1 METNETELKIGD
13 KVLVAEAGL
22 LKYGATGIVKGFSG
36 NDVAVEFS
44 RVFKEGHD
52 CDGLCSAS
60 KGRWYSR
67 RTLQKVEEQETDL
80 VKNLVKE
87 IANLTKELKRKEKI
101 QDTITT
107 AVIDKAKDLA
117 VEDLQEYAK
126 ENLDKFIRET
136 YGILPK
142 TIKLEKEDKHREI
155 KGIFHKEFEN
165 ICKIVNSDIPLML
178 VGSAGAGKNY
188 TLEQVAKALDLD
200 FYFSNAVNQEYKLT
214 GFIDANGKYHE
225 TEFYKAFTK
234 GGMFFLDE
242 IDASCPECLVILNSA
257 IANRYFDFPTG
268 RVKANEKFRVVC
280 AGNTYGT
287 GCLSGQT
294 QVRII
299 TDNNK
304 QKHYITIEN
313 LYNQFNGTYSSNV
326 SGLNRFATKN
336 IKIRCVNPD
345 TKEMTWVKVQN
356 VINSGIKK
364 CYKVIDENNNEIIAT
379 SNHPFLT
386 ESGWKKLED
395 ISVGD
400 FVYIDNKVVEKKSR
414 RRNDK
419 NYTHIAVKYHPALKQ
434 RRSKSPF
441 AYPSLH
447 RLVYEA
453 NMNNMELGEYIDLL
467 NNYDGREIK
476 YVDTQK
482 YNIHHI
488 DHNPQNNKLEN
499 LKVLTIAEHLKEHKI
514 NHSKRRG
521 NKAILSKIVSIEC
534 VGEQEVFDITCE
546 KPLSNFMANNFLVH
560 NCDMIYVGRNVLDG
574 ATLDRFVVLQ
584 FDYDENVERQLAYDE
599 DLYCFIRDLR
609 KAINDSGLR
618 YIVSMRALIN
628 ATKLLEIGVSKE
640 QILKTTIIKN
650 MQIDDLNTIINKLN
664 NSYNGWLEELKRL
677 CD

>member
-13 KVLVAEAGL
+13 KVLVAEVGL
-22 LKYGATGIVKGFSG
+22 LKYGATGIVKGFNG
-36 NDVAVEFS
+36 DDVAVEFS
-44 RVFKEGHD
+44 RSFKEGHD
-52 CDGLCSAS
+52 CNGLCSAS
-60 KGRWYSR
+60 KGRWYLR
-67 RTLQKVEEQETDL
+67 RNLQRVEEQETKL
-80 VKNLVKE
+80 VKDLVKE

-188 TLEQVAKALDLD
+188 TLEQVAQALDLD

-268 RVKANEKFRVVC
+268 RVKANENFRVVC

-287 GCLSGQT
+287 G
-294 QVRII
+294 
-299 TDNNK
+299 
-304 QKHYITIEN
+304 
-313 LYNQFNGTYSSNV
+313 
-326 SGLNRFATKN
+326 A
-336 IKIRCVNPD
+336 
-345 TKEMTWVKVQN
+345 
-356 VINSGIKK
+356 
-364 CYKVIDENNNEIIAT
+364 
-379 SNHPFLT
+379 
-386 ESGWKKLED
+386 
-395 ISVGD
+395 
-400 FVYIDNKVVEKKSR
+400 
-414 RRNDK
+414 
-419 NYTHIAVKYHPALKQ
+419 
-434 RRSKSPF
+434 
-441 AYPSLH
+441 
-447 RLVYEA
+447 
-453 NMNNMELGEYIDLL
+453 
-467 NNYDGREIK
+467 
-476 YVDTQK
+476 
-482 YNIHHI
+482 
-488 DHNPQNNKLEN
+488 
-499 LKVLTIAEHLKEHKI
+499 
-514 NHSKRRG
+514 
-521 NKAILSKIVSIEC
+521 
-534 VGEQEVFDITCE
+534 
-546 KPLSNFMANNFLVH
+546 
-560 NCDMIYVGRNVLDG
+560 
-574 ATLDRFVVLQ
+574 DRFVVVQ

-628 ATKLLEIGVSKE
+628 ATKLLEIGISKE

-650 MQIDDLNTIINKLN
+650 MQIDDLNTIVNKLN

>member
-13 KVLVAEAGL
+13 KVLVIEAGIP
-22 LKYGATGIVKGFSG
+22 KYGATGIVKGFDSPDG
-36 NDVAVEFS
+36 VAVEFP
-44 RVFKEGHD
+44 RAFKEGHD
-52 CDGLCSAS
+52 CNGLCSNS
-60 KGRWYSR
+60 RGRWYSKKC
-67 RTLQKVEEQETDL
+67 LQKVEEQETKLVKDL
-80 VKNLVKE
+80 VKEV
-87 IANLTKELKRKEKI
+87 ANLTKELKKKEKL
-101 QDTITT
+101 QDTLTM

-242 IDASCPECLVILNSA
+242 MDASCPECLVILNSA

-287 GCLSGQT
+287 G
-294 QVRII
+294 
-299 TDNNK
+299 
-304 QKHYITIEN
+304 
-313 LYNQFNGTYSSNV
+313 
-326 SGLNRFATKN
+326 A
-336 IKIRCVNPD
+336 
-345 TKEMTWVKVQN
+345 
-356 VINSGIKK
+356 
-364 CYKVIDENNNEIIAT
+364 
-379 SNHPFLT
+379 
-386 ESGWKKLED
+386 
-395 ISVGD
+395 
-400 FVYIDNKVVEKKSR
+400 
-414 RRNDK
+414 
-419 NYTHIAVKYHPALKQ
+419 
-434 RRSKSPF
+434 
-441 AYPSLH
+441 
-447 RLVYEA
+447 
-453 NMNNMELGEYIDLL
+453 
-467 NNYDGREIK
+467 
-476 YVDTQK
+476 
-482 YNIHHI
+482 
-488 DHNPQNNKLEN
+488 
-499 LKVLTIAEHLKEHKI
+499 
-514 NHSKRRG
+514 
-521 NKAILSKIVSIEC
+521 
-534 VGEQEVFDITCE
+534 
-546 KPLSNFMANNFLVH
+546 
-560 NCDMIYVGRNVLDG
+560 DMVYVGRNVLDG